1 MSQVRG
7 YGSEAG
13 AVKSRPSRHINHA
26 HDTPAR
32 RSSPWFMSRVRLSP
46 LRPDLAQLKVHAGS
60 ESARHAP
67 KPQRKLNGT
76 EDIALPPGEWGWHP
90 RMSRRLG
97 LYRLVQL
104 PGTHEVIFSDPN
116 GLADKIIEAGRD

>member
-1 MSQVRG
+1 
-7 YGSEAG
+7 
-13 AVKSRPSRHINHA
+13 
-26 HDTPAR
+26 
-32 RSSPWFMSRVRLSP
+32 MSRVRLFP

-60 ESARHAP
+60 ESARHPP
-67 KPQRKLNGT
+67 KPQRRLNGT

-97 LYRLVQL
+97 PYRLVQL

-116 GLADKIIEAGRD
+116 GLADKIIEAGRDQGNISRGLMDTLEPIQDTNSARESSSPPRAGCMR